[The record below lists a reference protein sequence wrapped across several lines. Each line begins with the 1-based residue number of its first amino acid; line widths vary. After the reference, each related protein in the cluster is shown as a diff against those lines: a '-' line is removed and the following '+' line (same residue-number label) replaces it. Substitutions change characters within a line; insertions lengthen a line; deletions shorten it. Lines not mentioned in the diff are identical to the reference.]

1 MATLN
6 SNGEIIIPHKDHN
19 ALYFLIINAT
29 CFLVTKTELTAT
41 EKRVADLASEL
52 LGLIANKRRSK

>member
-1 MATLN
+1 MASLN
-6 SNGEIIIPHKDHN
+6 SNGDIVIPKKDNNTLH
-19 ALYFLIINAT
+19 FLIINAT

-52 LGLIANKRRSK
+52 LGLLEDQRRI

>member
-1 MATLN
+1 MARLS
-6 SNGEIIIPHKDHN
+6 SNGEIVITRKDQN
-19 ALYFLIINAT
+19 ALHFLIINAT

-52 LGLIANKRRSK
+52 LGLLEDQRRI